1 MFQTQWLFLTLRV
14 VRSEGVLF
22 LVLKT
27 LRVVRQWSSP
37 LSGHASLSFHMI
49 HKFPG
54 TIFSASSYWISLIN
68 CNNILISI
76 KKDAEHISV
85 GTRYFPTTQINDP
98 NKRSYTYI
106 ANIRHH
112 RPEFCNIFENTRGLV
127 LMLGMSAFGNFIFSC
142 IFCVYSS
149 VN

>member
-54 TIFSASSYWISLIN
+54 TIFSASSYWISLIS

-98 NKRSYTYI
+98 
-106 ANIRHH
+106 
-112 RPEFCNIFENTRGLV
+112 V
-127 LMLGMSAFGNFIFSC
+127 LQHFRKYPWASPYVRNVCLWKLYFQLYFLCLLFS
-142 IFCVYSS
+142 
-149 VN
+149 